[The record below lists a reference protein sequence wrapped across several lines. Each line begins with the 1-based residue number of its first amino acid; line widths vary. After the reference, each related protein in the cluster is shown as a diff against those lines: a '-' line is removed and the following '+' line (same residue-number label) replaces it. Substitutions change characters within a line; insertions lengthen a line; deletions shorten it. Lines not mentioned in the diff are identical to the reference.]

1 MIIVNAANDQPIR
14 TFTNVYPASF
24 QGGVR
29 VAIGY
34 VTPDGLPD
42 LIVAPGRGM
51 APQVEV
57 YSILTGNLI
66 ESFMGDVSTDTNGLL
81 VAVGNVTGGTS
92 PQAIITA
99 PSLGTPNVHVFL
111 NTGSAT
117 APFTTYSASTPTIHA
132 FASNSGYAGGVGGLA
147 VANILSGVAGDII
160 VGSGIGLNAEA
171 QVFNYAASGTNS
183 TPAKTLVPLFSSSVT
198 GGVSVAAGV
207 VDGVLGVVFGAGAGA
222 ASQVDFYNAS
232 TQTQNQF
239 TAFTGSGSNA
249 AVRVAITQ
257 LTATTA
263 DILVGQGPN
272 GKSQALETFTSSGSL
287 VSTTALDT
295 LMSNDSDLLGGLY
308 LG

>member
-1 MIIVNAANDQPIR
+1 M
-14 TFTNVYPASF
+14 
-24 QGGVR
+24 
-29 VAIGY
+29 
-34 VTPDGLPD
+34 
-42 LIVAPGRGM
+42 
-51 APQVEV
+51 
-57 YSILTGNLI
+57 
-66 ESFMGDVSTDTNGLL
+66 
-81 VAVGNVTGGTS
+81 
-92 PQAIITA
+92 
-99 PSLGTPNVHVFL
+99 HVFL
-111 NTGSAT
+111 NTGSQT
-117 APFTTYSASTPTIHA
+117 APFTSYSASTPTIHA

-171 QVFNYAASGTNS
+171 QVFNYAASGTSS

-257 LTATTA
+257 LTAGTA
-263 DILVGQGPN
+263 DILVAQGPN
-272 GKSQALETFTSSGSL
+272 GKSQALETFTNFGQPGFDHGSRYADGERFRL
-287 VSTTALDT
+287 AGRPLSRLI
-295 LMSNDSDLLGGLY
+295 GRQR
-308 LG
+308 

>member
-1 MIIVNAANDQPIR
+1 
-14 TFTNVYPASF
+14 
-24 QGGVR
+24 
-29 VAIGY
+29 
-34 VTPDGLPD
+34 
-42 LIVAPGRGM
+42 M
-51 APQVEV
+51 APEVEV
-57 YSILTGNLI
+57 FSILTGNLI
-66 ESFMGDVSTDTNGLL
+66 TSFMGDVSTDTNGLL
-81 VAVGNVTGGTS
+81 VAVGNVTGGTG

-111 NTGSAT
+111 NTGNT
-117 APFTTYSASTPTIHA
+117 GAPYTSYSASTPTIHA

-147 VANILSGVAGDII
+147 VANIEGGTAGDII
-160 VGSGIGLNAEA
+160 VGSGIGLNAQA
-171 QVFNYAASGTNS
+171 QVFNYAANGTSN
-183 TPAKTLVPLFSSSVT
+183 TAANTKTIVPLFSSSVT

-232 TQTQNQF
+232 TQAQNQF

-272 GKSQALETFTSSGSL
+272 GKSQALETFTNSGSL

-295 LMSNDSDLLGGLY
+295 LMANDSDLLGGLY